1 MGEAAVAAASPVAR
15 LAENTRNCTCGPP
28 SIANG
33 PSRCLPR
40 LEACLCAEQALAV
53 RRGGG

>member
-15 LAENTRNCTCGPP
+15 LAENTRNCTCCPP

-40 LEACLCAEQALAV
+40 LEACLCAELALAV